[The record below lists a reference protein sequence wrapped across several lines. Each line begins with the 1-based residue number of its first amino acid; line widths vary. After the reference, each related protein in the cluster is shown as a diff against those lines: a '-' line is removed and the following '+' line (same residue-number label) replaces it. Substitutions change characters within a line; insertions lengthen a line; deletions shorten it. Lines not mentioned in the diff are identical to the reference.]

1 MRSKYLKA
9 VLRQDVGYF
18 DLHVSSTPEVVTSIS
33 NDIQMIQDVLS
44 QKVPNFLS
52 KVSTFIA
59 GYLVAFVLMWDLA
72 IVGLPFAL
80 LLVVPG
86 WICGR
91 TLTGLAGKRRQECI
105 KAGAVAEQAISS
117 IRTVY
122 AFVGENNTISRFSEA
137 LQGTIKLRLK
147 QGMVKG
153 MGIGSTGTVFA
164 IWAAMC
170 YCGSKMVMYHGA
182 LGGTVFAVGISI
194 VHAGLAM
201 GAALSNLKYIAEACS
216 AGERILEIINQ
227 VPKIDSDNMEGI
239 VLDNLSSEV
248 VFNNVKFAY
257 PSRPNSIILNRF
269 CLTIPEGKIVALVGS
284 SGSGK
289 SSVITAAKIL

>member
-1 MRSKYLKA
+1 MN
-9 VLRQDVGYF
+9 Q
-18 DLHVSSTPEVVTSIS
+18 
-33 NDIQMIQDVLS
+33 
-44 QKVPNFLS
+44 VPDFLS

-137 LQGTIKLRLK
+137 LQGTIKLGLK
-147 QGMVKG
+147 QGMVKCLA
-153 MGIGSTGTVFA
+153 IGSTGTVFA
-164 IWAAMC
+164 ILAVMC
-170 YCGSKMVMYHGA
+170 NCGSRMVMYHGA
-182 LGGTVFAVGISI
+182 LGGTVFAVGMSI
-194 VHAGLAM
+194 VHGGL
-201 GAALSNLKYIAEACS
+201 YETFS
-216 AGERILEIINQ
+216 AI
-227 VPKIDSDNMEGI
+227 
-239 VLDNLSSEV
+239 
-248 VFNNVKFAY
+248 
-257 PSRPNSIILNRF
+257 
-269 CLTIPEGKIVALVGS
+269 
-284 SGSGK
+284 
-289 SSVITAAKIL
+289 